1 MRTVSLSLVVIFIAS
16 SCGGGGGT
24 AAIEKDD
31 SAALLPDSV
40 LIKKTDSRINPYAQV
55 DVSPMDM
62 AYFPADYPKLKMAHE
77 TKQPPLARVI
87 YSRPHLQGRHIFKE
101 VLKHNEPW
109 RLGANEATELELFQ
123 SATIEGKKIKA
134 GRYIL
139 YCIPHTD
146 KWTVVLNSNI
156 YSWGLEPDAADD
168 VARFDVAVTK
178 TNNSLEFYTM
188 LFEKTG
194 SGANL
199 LMAWDDAE
207 VRLPIQF

>member
-1 MRTVSLSLVVIFIAS
+1 MRTVLGFLFTAFIFS
-16 SCGGGGGT
+16 SCDGGGGT
-24 AAIEKDD
+24 ADIKKDD
-31 SAALLPDSV
+31 TAIGRPDSGSV
-40 LIKKTDSRINPYAQV
+40 KKPDNRVNPYSQT

-62 AYFPADYPKLKMAHE
+62 AYFPADYPKLKMAHQ
-77 TKQPPLARVI
+77 TKQPPLARLI

-109 RLGANEATELELFQ
+109 RLGANEATELELFKP
-123 SATIEGKKIKA
+123 AVINGKTIKP

-139 YCIPHTD
+139 YCIPHPD

-156 YSWGLEPDAADD
+156 YSWGLELDAADD
-168 VARFDVAVTK
+168 IARFDVPVIK

-188 LFEKTG
+188 VFEKTET
-194 SGANL
+194 GANL

-207 VRLPIQF
+207 VRLPIGF